1 MKKVFTLLAVLA
13 LGTTFVASVG
23 CGGDTKT
30 TPSKAK

>member
-23 CGGDTKT
+23 CGGDKKPEPTK
-30 TPSKAK
+30 KG